1 MMKQRCKCFVNFL
14 GLCLISCP
22 FLDRRPRVQL
32 YCLPCG
38 VVVLLPIVV
47 RSFGWEKKAV
57 SVVMCEMGLIFVM
70 FHFIRD

>member
-1 MMKQRCKCFVNFL
+1 MMKQRCKCFVL
-14 GLCLISCP
+14 LVVLM
-22 FLDRRPRVQL
+22 DRWPRVQL
-32 YCLPCG
+32 YCLPCD

-47 RSFGWEKKAV
+47 RPFGWEKKAV

>member
-1 MMKQRCKCFVNFL
+1 MMKQRCKCFVNFWDCVL
-14 GLCLISCP
+14 LVA
-22 FLDRRPRVQL
+22 FLDRWPRVQL

-47 RSFGWEKKAV
+47 CPFGWEKKAV